1 MVLDEY
7 AEFCTA
13 YALPTT
19 VGVSL
24 IGDSIDQAASTQLG
38 GQALYLVIQVNT
50 AITAGSPGTI
60 AFSLASDD
68 TGSIATDGSASIHLT
83 TRKWTTGTT
92 PIPAGT
98 VLSTVRI
105 PPGQYERYAGL
116 LLTTTSAAL
125 TAGKVNAF
133 LTPDASQWAATAD
146 GVN

>member
-13 YALPTT
+13 YTLPAS
-19 VGVSL
+19 VGVSF
-24 IGDSIDQAASTQLG
+24 IGDSIDQAASAQLG
-38 GQALYLVIQVNT
+38 GGALWLVLQVHT
-50 AITAGSPGTI
+50 AITAGSAGTI

-68 TGSIATDGSASIHLT
+68 TGSIATDGTASVHLT

-98 VLSTVRI
+98 VLTTVRI

-116 LLTTTSAAL
+116 LLTTAGAAL
-125 TAGKVNAF
+125 TAGKVRAF